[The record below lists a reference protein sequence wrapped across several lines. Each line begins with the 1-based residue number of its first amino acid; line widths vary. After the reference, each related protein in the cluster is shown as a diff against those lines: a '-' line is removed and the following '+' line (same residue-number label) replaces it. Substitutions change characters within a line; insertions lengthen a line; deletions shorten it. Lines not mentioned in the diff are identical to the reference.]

1 MKMEITRLSKEGLEA
16 IILGKTKRT
25 FNCVVKFYSNE
36 CHLCLGLRDIYENTA
51 KAFDGKVHFLVF
63 NSSDHP
69 SLERLIDVNGTPTI
83 VFVKARK
90 NPLVKVMEDPKEPDR
105 KSWYHADDIAK
116 FIEDNLDD

>member
-1 MKMEITRLSKEGLEA
+1 MEITRLSKEGLEA

-36 CHLCLGLRDIYENTA
+36 CHLCHGLKDIYKNTA
-51 KAFDGKVHFLVF
+51 KVFDGKVHFLVF

-69 SLERLIDVNGTPTI
+69 SLEQLIDVNGTPTI
-83 VFVKARK
+83 VFVKAQK

-105 KSWYHADDIAK
+105 KSWYYADDIVK